1 MYTNVFQKDVPSQV
15 SRNGVYFSKHLSS
28 DDGVVIPVGL
38 GKNVDL
44 GFCFQSRH
52 WHPIWNEKRM
62 FDYVKQCSTKIIFI
76 TVNGTK
82 NIIYLINVM
91 TCQTK
96 TVVTLILT

>member
-15 SRNGVYFSKHLSS
+15 RRNGVYFSKHLSS

-52 WHPIWNEKRM
+52 
-62 FDYVKQCSTKIIFI
+62 
-76 TVNGTK
+76 
-82 NIIYLINVM
+82 
-91 TCQTK
+91 
-96 TVVTLILT
+96 